1 MEISPKVHNLHSYFK
16 ILCIPKY
23 VLFSSFQEETPS
35 RTRDPARGSG
45 LNFTANPTQGPITSW
60 ARYDRGT
67 RPSSKMSHDENR
79 RKVSI
84 I

>member
-35 RTRDPARGSG
+35 RTRDPAQGSG
-45 LNFTANPTQGPITSW
+45 QRLTANPTLGGPIT
-60 ARYDRGT
+60 RYDRGT
-67 RPSSKMSHDENR
+67 QPKSKMSHDQNR